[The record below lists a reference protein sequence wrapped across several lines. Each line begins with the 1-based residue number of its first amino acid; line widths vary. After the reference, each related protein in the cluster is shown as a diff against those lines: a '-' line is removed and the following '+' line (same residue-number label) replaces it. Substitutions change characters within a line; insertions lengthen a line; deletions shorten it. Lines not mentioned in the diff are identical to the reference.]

1 MTEQYENFIRTLQE
15 KIENWLKTEIGQT
28 NKWAEHIRKTP
39 DIFRVLVKLSADKEV
54 PITEKAK
61 ITTVITYFV
70 SPMDMIPETFWGAF
84 GFVDDIALAAY
95 LLGSILC
102 TVDVKIVEKYWKG
115 SGMLTGTV
123 DEILE
128 VAEKMVGTDYWEKLK
143 SLIKD

>member
-15 KIENWLKTEIGQT
+15 KIENWLKTEIGQA

-95 LLGSILC
+95 LLGSMLC
-102 TVDVKIVEKYWKG
+102 NVEPKIIEKYWKG
-115 SGMLTGTV
+115 SGMLNDTV
-123 DEILE
+123 EEILK